1 MDGYEYEAKVL
12 WPKWNKEAM
21 GEVEEDNN
29 NKVLESKNAGF
40 INEEE
45 EETRKRF
52 KDVLGI
58 DLKRVPTDGELSN
71 GIFRN
76 PDNFVPELS
85 PNNEVWD
92 LGRRFRDQRR

>member
-1 MDGYEYEAKVL
+1 
-12 WPKWNKEAM
+12 M

-45 EETRKRF
+45 EETRKRL
-52 KDVLGI
+52 KDILGI

-71 GIFRN
+71 SIFRN
-76 PDNFVPELS
+76 PDNFVESFLP
-85 PNNEVWD
+85 
-92 LGRRFRDQRR
+92 